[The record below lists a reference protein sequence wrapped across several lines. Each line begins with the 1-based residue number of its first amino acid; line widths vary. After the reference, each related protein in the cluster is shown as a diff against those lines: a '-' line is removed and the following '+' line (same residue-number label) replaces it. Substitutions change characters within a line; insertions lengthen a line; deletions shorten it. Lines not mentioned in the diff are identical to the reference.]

1 MADFD
6 VIVLGAGPGG
16 YLAAERAGQAGL
28 KTLLIEKQHIGGT
41 CLNEGCIP
49 TKTLLR
55 SAKLYHGFLN
65 AEPYAVKCGKATLD
79 QKKVVERKR
88 KVTANLVAGVKGGL
102 KAAKVKTIEAEG
114 TVEGRDAD
122 GIIVKANGETYHCKN
137 LVVATGSRPIVPGI
151 EGLDEALKSG
161 FTVTSTEL
169 LELEQIPETLVV
181 IGGGVIGLEMAT
193 YYAMGGSKIVV
204 VEAADKVAGTLD
216 KDATDVIVKA
226 CEDLGM
232 EIKVNTKAVKFG
244 KDSVTVEKDGK
255 QEEIKC
261 DKALLCIGRRANVDG
276 FGLTE
281 NLHVPVE
288 NGAIKVDEFCQSG
301 IPGVYAIG
309 DCNGT
314 SMQAHVAYRQAEVAI
329 NHILG
334 KFDPMRWAC
343 VPGLVHTDPEAAF
356 AGMTLDEAKAAGIDA
371 VASKI
376 SMNYSGLYMAENENG
391 TGIIKL
397 VFDKKKKTM
406 IGATIVGGPASELI
420 TICGIMIDN
429 ELPVETM
436 KRYVFPHPTNG
447 EAIREAIFAA
457 KL

>member
-6 VIVLGAGPGG
+6 VIVLGAGPGR

-28 KTLLIEKQHIGGT
+28 KALLIEKKHIGGT

-55 SAKLYHGFLN
+55 SAKLYHSALTS
-65 AEPYAVKCGKATLD
+65 EPYAVKCGELSID
-79 QKKVVERKR
+79 QPSVVARKR
-88 KVTANLVAGVKGGL
+88 AVTAGLVAGVKAGL
-102 KAAKVKTIEAEG
+102 KASKVKTVEG
-114 TVEGRDAD
+114 EGSVEGRDND
-122 GIIVKANGETYHCKN
+122 GIIVSVNGETYHGKN
-137 LVVATGSRPIVPGI
+137 LIVATGSRPIVPNI
-151 EGLDEALKSG
+151 EGLSAALESG
-161 FTVTSTEL
+161 FVVTSTEL
-169 LELEQIPETLVV
+169 LELDKIPEKLCV

-193 YYAMGGSKIVV
+193 YYAMVGSEVEI
-204 VEAADKVAGTLD
+204 VEAAAKVAGGLD
-216 KDATDVIVKA
+216 KDATDVIVA
-226 CEDLGM
+226 ECEKLGM
-232 EIKVNTKAVKFG
+232 KFNVNTKAVKFG
-244 KDSVTVEKDGK
+244 ADSVTVEADGK
-255 QEEIKC
+255 QSEIKC
-261 DKALLCIGRRANVDG
+261 DKALLCIGRKANVDG

-281 NLHVPVE
+281 KLHVPTE
-288 NGAIKVDEFCQSG
+288 NGAIKVDEFCMSG
-301 IPGVYAIG
+301 IPNVYAIG
-309 DCNGT
+309 DCNGQ

-343 VPGLVHTDPEAAF
+343 VPGLVHTEPEAAY

-371 VASKI
+371 TASKI
-376 SMNYSGLYMAENENG
+376 SMNYSGLYMAENVNG

-429 ELPVETM
+429 ELPVERM
-436 KRYVFPHPTNG
+436 KSYVFPHPTNG